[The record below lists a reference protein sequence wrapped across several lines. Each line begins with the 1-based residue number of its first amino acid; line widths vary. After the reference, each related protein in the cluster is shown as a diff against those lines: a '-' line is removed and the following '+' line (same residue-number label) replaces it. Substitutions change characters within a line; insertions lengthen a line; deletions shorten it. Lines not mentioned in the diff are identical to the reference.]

1 MELVEGNRLRVD
13 KRDALPS
20 TVVVDLFMNA
30 QPTSEHGRAHA
41 YPEPAPQAKGRVAC
55 CKGGRRSS
63 RTMYE
68 YEQSDGLI
76 VPMKP

>member
-1 MELVEGNRLRVD
+1 MLTLNLRG
-13 KRDALPS
+13 K
-20 TVVVDLFMNA
+20 
-30 QPTSEHGRAHA
+30 Q
-41 YPEPAPQAKGRVAC
+41 KGRVAC